1 MEQNYRL
8 FIFEY
13 NENIAE
19 TLQEIIGESHN
30 FLIKNFSTHGEEELK
45 NLDAYPDFILFNAHD
60 DRDME
65 FFSTVIVKY
74 FSEASVLLMISDE
87 HEKKINSMPV
97 FKKIH
102 VLYKPVPINLLF
114 DSIIHAS
121 SKLDSFDK
129 KEIVLG
135 KGIINFQDKILKNN
149 FGKKIYLTDKEI
161 LLIKSLFEQNPNS
174 LTKNQLLQKIW
185 GYADNVKTSTLE
197 THIYRL
203 RKKCRDILQDDSLI
217 IFENGGYR
225 IKF

>member
-1 MEQNYRL
+1 MEQRYRL

-13 NENIAE
+13 NENIVEA
-19 TLQEIIGESHN
+19 LQEIIGESHN
-30 FLIKNFSTHGEEELK
+30 FLIKNFSTHGEDELK
-45 NLDAYPDFILFNAHD
+45 NLDVYPDLILFNAHD
-60 DRDME
+60 DRDMD

-87 HEKKINSMPV
+87 HEKKITSMPV

-121 SKLDSFDK
+121 GELNTFDK

-161 LLIKSLFEQNPNS
+161 LLIKSLFEENPNS
-174 LTKNQLLQKIW
+174 LTKSQLLQKIW

-203 RKKCRDILQDDSLI
+203 RKKCRDVLEDDSLI

>member
-1 MEQNYRL
+1 MEQKYRL

-13 NENIAE
+13 NENILEA
-19 TLQEIIGESHN
+19 LQEIIGESHN
-30 FLIKNFSTHGEEELK
+30 FLIKNFSTHGEDELK
-45 NLDAYPDFILFNAHD
+45 NLGVYPDLILFNAHD
-60 DRDME
+60 DWDMD

-74 FSEASVLLMISDE
+74 FSEASILLMISDE
-87 HEKKINSMPV
+87 HEKKITSMPV

-114 DSIIHAS
+114 DRIIHAS
-121 SKLDSFDK
+121 SELNTFDE

-135 KGIINFQDKILKNN
+135 NGIINFQDKSLKNN

-161 LLIKSLFEQNPNS
+161 LLIKSLFEENPNS
-174 LTKNQLLQKIW
+174 LTKSQLLQKIW

-203 RKKCRDILQDDSLI
+203 RKKCSDVLENDNLI
-217 IFENGGYR
+217 FYNCDW
-225 IKF
+225 F

>member
-1 MEQNYRL
+1 MEQKYRL

-13 NENIAE
+13 NENIVEA
-19 TLQEIIGESHN
+19 LQEIIGESHN
-30 FLIKNFSTHGEEELK
+30 FLIKNFSTHGEDELK
-45 NLDAYPDFILFNAHD
+45 NLDFYPDLILFNVHD
-60 DRDME
+60 DRDMD
-65 FFSTVIVKY
+65 FFSKVIVKY

-87 HEKKINSMPV
+87 HEKKITSMPV

-121 SKLDSFDK
+121 SELNTFDE

-135 KGIINFQDKILKNN
+135 NGIINFQDKSLKNN

-161 LLIKSLFEQNPNS
+161 LLIKSLFEENPSS

-185 GYADNVKTSTLE
+185 GYADNIKTSTLE

-203 RKKCRDILQDDSLI
+203 RKKCRDVLEDDSLI

>member
-1 MEQNYRL
+1 LEQRYRL

-13 NENIAE
+13 NESIVEA
-19 TLQEIIGESHN
+19 LQEIIGESHN
-30 FLIKNFSTHGEEELK
+30 FLIKNFSTYGEEELK
-45 NLDAYPDFILFNAHD
+45 NLDAYPDLILFNAHD
-60 DRDME
+60 DRDMD

-74 FSEASVLLMISDE
+74 FSEASVLLMISDK
-87 HEKKINSMPV
+87 HEKKITSMPV

-121 SKLDSFDK
+121 GELNTLDK

-135 KGIINFQDKILKNN
+135 KGIINFQDKSLKNN

-161 LLIKSLFEQNPNS
+161 LLIKSLFEENPNS
-174 LTKNQLLQKIW
+174 LTKSQLLQKIW

-203 RKKCRDILQDDSLI
+203 RKKCLDILEDDSLI

-225 IKF
+225 INF

>member
-1 MEQNYRL
+1 MEQKYRL

-13 NENIAE
+13 NENIVEA
-19 TLQEIIGESHN
+19 LQEIIGESHN
-30 FLIKNFSTHGEEELK
+30 FLIRDFSTHGEHELK
-45 NLDAYPDFILFNAHD
+45 NLDVYPDLILFNAHD
-60 DRDME
+60 DRDMD

-74 FSEASVLLMISDE
+74 FSEASILLMISDE
-87 HEKKINSMPV
+87 HEKKITSMPV

-121 SKLDSFDK
+121 SELNTFDE

-135 KGIINFQDKILKNN
+135 NGIINFQDKSLKNN

-161 LLIKSLFEQNPNS
+161 LLIKSLFEENPNS
-174 LTKNQLLQKIW
+174 LTKSQLLQKIW

-203 RKKCRDILQDDSLI
+203 RKKCRDVLEDDSLI